1 MPIIIDTGALL
12 RPLFTAHQFTATEWE
27 TAEGKAD
34 FGNKLCKFIA
44 ADFKQTLFTKALY
57 GRLSN
62 CFGHIAHYNIHGFF
76 ETFFQN
82 LTGKIEFLELS
93 VQWPCYGDP
102 AFTFSDLE
110 RAVIAR
116 LCKSSLLES
125 YRALRAV
132 EIERAER
139 MTLARLKTQY
149 EGAAAASPSD
159 HPVILATPVPR
170 TTRKA
175 STPEQP
181 TLF

>member
-12 RPLFTAHQFTATEWE
+12 RPLFTASEFTPTEWE
-27 TAEGKAD
+27 TAQGKAD

-44 ADFKQTLFTKALY
+44 ADFKQSLFTKALY

-93 VQWPCYGDP
+93 LQWPCYGDP
-102 AFTFSDLE
+102 AFTFCDVE

-116 LCKSSLLES
+116 LRKSGLLES
-125 YRALRAV
+125 YRALRAA
-132 EIERAER
+132 EIEKAER
-139 MTLARLKTQY
+139 MTLARLKAHY
-149 EGAAAASPSD
+149 EGDGAAPPSCQ
-159 HPVILATPVPR
+159 PAILTTPVPR
-170 TTRKA
+170 TTRRA
-175 STPEQP
+175 STPEQA